1 MPKETIQLS
10 DHFTYSRLLRF
21 VLPCI
26 GTMLFTSVYG
36 IVDGL
41 CVSNFVG
48 KTAFAAV
55 NLIMPLPQLLGTVGF
70 MLGTGGSAIVGI
82 TLGEGDQKKA
92 DRYFTM
98 FLLAALI
105 SVSVLAVLG
114 ILLLRPVAMLL
125 GAKGELLDYAV
136 RYGRIL
142 MLALPPFAL
151 QNMFQSFFVT
161 AEKPLL
167 GFWFTVG
174 AGCTNMVLDVVM
186 VGMLHWGVEGAAVAT
201 LISQLVGGVL
211 PVFYFID
218 HHNTSRLHLCRTQ
231 FYGRV
236 LWDACINGSSELM
249 TNLSMSLVNILY
261 NFQLLRLAG
270 ENGVAAY
277 GVIMYAAFLF
287 VAVFVGYAVGS
298 APIVS
303 FHYGA
308 RNHAEVHNLYQKS
321 LRLIAVVAV
330 TMTAASMVII
340 PYVARIF
347 VGYDAQLLALTSRAF
362 RLYALS
368 FLIMGFNVYASSFF
382 TALGDGVTSAL
393 ISFLR
398 TLVFQLAALLLL
410 PALWGIDGVWLAVT
424 AAELAA
430 LAVSVYVCDKRPEI
444 PLPSWLTR
452 HNKKAAGTP
461 AAFLLFKG
469 IFHQLAVFDARS
481 GVLLVG
487 HIVKIGV
494 HHPGDAVVRY
504 QQVGLAGVCLQLVQQ
519 VVDALCQLH
528 HAFAAVIAVGKVGL
542 GDAELRTVP
551 GRALVFAKALL
562 PQAGLAA
569 GGQTGCGGNGL
580 CGVGGA
586 GEGRVQDLVDVQAA
600 VPDKLAQLPRLLL
613 PVGGQRTV
621 GHAADLIFHVPYR
634 LAVAGEIDI
643 MHKITPYSLC
653 RVPSGSRQTVSPS
666 SMPRHV
672 SSLSG

>member
-1 MPKETIQLS
+1 MQIQLS
-10 DHFTYSRLLRF
+10 EHFTYKKLLRF
-21 VLPCI
+21 VLPSI
-26 GTMLFTSVYG
+26 VMMIFTSIYG
-36 IVDGL
+36 VVDGL
-41 CVSNFVG
+41 FVSNYVG

-55 NLIMPLPQLLGTVGF
+55 NLIMPFLMAISALGF
-70 MLGTGGSAIVGI
+70 MIGTGGSAIVAK
-82 TLGEGDQKKA
+82 TLGEGKKEQA
-92 DRYFTM
+92 NEYFSMLVYLT
-98 FLLAALI
+98 LI
-105 SVSVLAVLG
+105 GGIVLSALG
-114 ILLLRPVAMLL
+114 ILFSPLIARGL
-125 GAKGELLDYAV
+125 GADGALLTNCVLYA
-136 RYGRIL
+136 RITL
-142 MLALPPFAL
+142 LSMPAFML
-151 QNMFQSFFVT
+151 QNVFQSFFVT
-161 AEKPLL
+161 AEKPHL
-167 GFWFTVG
+167 GFYFTVG

-218 HHNTSRLHLCRTQ
+218 HGNTSRLHLCRTQ

-330 TMTAASMVII
+330 SMTAVSMVLI

-430 LAVSVYVCDKRPEI
+430 LAVSVYMFVTKDQKFHY
-444 PLPSWLTR
+444 R
-452 HNKKAAGTP
+452 HG
-461 AAFLLFKG
+461 
-469 IFHQLAVFDARS
+469 
-481 GVLLVG
+481 
-487 HIVKIGV
+487 
-494 HHPGDAVVRY
+494 
-504 QQVGLAGVCLQLVQQ
+504 
-519 VVDALCQLH
+519 
-528 HAFAAVIAVGKVGL
+528 
-542 GDAELRTVP
+542 
-551 GRALVFAKALL
+551 
-562 PQAGLAA
+562 
-569 GGQTGCGGNGL
+569 
-580 CGVGGA
+580 
-586 GEGRVQDLVDVQAA
+586 
-600 VPDKLAQLPRLLL
+600 
-613 PVGGQRTV
+613 
-621 GHAADLIFHVPYR
+621 
-634 LAVAGEIDI
+634 
-643 MHKITPYSLC
+643 
-653 RVPSGSRQTVSPS
+653 
-666 SMPRHV
+666 
-672 SSLSG
+672 

>member
-1 MPKETIQLS
+1 MAKTKIQLS
-10 DHFTYSRLLRF
+10 DHFDYPRLLRF

-26 GTMLFTSVYG
+26 GTMLFTSIYG
-36 IVDGL
+36 VVDGL

-55 NLIMPLPQLLGTVGF
+55 NLIMPLPQLLGTIGF

-82 TLGEGDQKKA
+82 TLGEGNQKKA

-98 FLLAALI
+98 FMLAAVI
-105 SVSVLAVLG
+105 SVAVLSVLGFVF
-114 ILLLRPVAMLL
+114 LRPIAVLL

-142 MLALPPFAL
+142 MVSLPTFAL

-161 AEKPLL
+161 AEKPNL

-186 VGMLHWGVEGAAVAT
+186 VGIWGWGVEGAAIAT
-201 LISQLVGGVL
+201 FISQLVGGVL
-211 PVFYFID
+211 PVFYFLN
-218 HHNTSRLHLCRTQ
+218 HNNSSRLHLCKTE
-231 FYGRV
+231 FHGRV
-236 LWDACINGSSELM
+236 LRDACINGSSELM

-261 NFQLLRLAG
+261 NYQLLRLAG

-321 LRLIAVVAV
+321 LRLIGVVAAV
-330 TMTAASMVII
+330 MTAVSMVII

-347 VGYDAQLLALTSRAF
+347 VGYDVSLLELTTRAF

-398 TLVFQLAALLLL
+398 TLVFQVAAVLIL
-410 PALWGIDGVWLAVT
+410 PVLFKTDGIWLAVT

-430 LAVSVYVCDKRPEI
+430 LGVSIAMFLTKDKV
-444 PLPSWLTR
+444 
-452 HNKKAAGTP
+452 
-461 AAFLLFKG
+461 
-469 IFHQLAVFDARS
+469 FHYR
-481 GVLLVG
+481 
-487 HIVKIGV
+487 
-494 HHPGDAVVRY
+494 
-504 QQVGLAGVCLQLVQQ
+504 
-519 VVDALCQLH
+519 
-528 HAFAAVIAVGKVGL
+528 
-542 GDAELRTVP
+542 
-551 GRALVFAKALL
+551 
-562 PQAGLAA
+562 
-569 GGQTGCGGNGL
+569 
-580 CGVGGA
+580 
-586 GEGRVQDLVDVQAA
+586 EG
-600 VPDKLAQLPRLLL
+600 
-613 PVGGQRTV
+613 
-621 GHAADLIFHVPYR
+621 
-634 LAVAGEIDI
+634 
-643 MHKITPYSLC
+643 
-653 RVPSGSRQTVSPS
+653 
-666 SMPRHV
+666 
-672 SSLSG
+672 